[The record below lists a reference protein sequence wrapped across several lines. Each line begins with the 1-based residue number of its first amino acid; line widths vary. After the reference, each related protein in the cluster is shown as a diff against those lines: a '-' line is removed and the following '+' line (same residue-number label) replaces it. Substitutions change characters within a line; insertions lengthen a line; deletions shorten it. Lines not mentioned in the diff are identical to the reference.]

1 MKKYTIEKLLDDALD
16 ASSAEYRTILDD
28 FDGVKASSECEKV
41 WCYVVSKYI
50 ADYNAVADEWDMMP
64 ADLSTNGRRA
74 MIEKAVLSIIRDS
87 ICTTDNGVEYYRLDD
102 WPTADADLKD
112 KPDGKGQYLTAYY
125 DSLK

>member
-16 ASSAEYRTILDD
+16 TSSAEYRTILDD

-50 ADYNAVADEWDMMP
+50 ADYNAAADNWDMMP

-102 WPTADADLKD
+102 WPTADTDLKET
-112 KPDGKGQYLTAYY
+112 PDRKGSYLNAYY
-125 DSLK
+125 DSVK

>member
-1 MKKYTIEKLLDDALD
+1 MKKYTVEKLLDDALD
-16 ASSAEYRTILDD
+16 TSCTDYQTILDA

-50 ADYNAVADEWDMMP
+50 ADYNAAADDWDMIP
-64 ADLSTNGRRA
+64 ADLSTAGRKA
-74 MIEKAVLSIIRDS
+74 MIQKELLAFIRAS
-87 ICTTDNGVEYYRLDD
+87 ICTTKSGVEYYRFDD

>member
-16 ASSAEYRTILDD
+16 TSSTEYHTILSA
-28 FDGVKASSECEKV
+28 FDGVKASTECEKI

-50 ADYNAVADEWDMMP
+50 SDYNSGADNWDMMP
-64 ADLSTNGRRA
+64 ADLSTSRRQA

-112 KPDGKGQYLTAYY
+112 KPGRKGQYLNAYY
-125 DSLK
+125 DSVK